1 MDITTLGFLQFI
13 GVGLLVYYLLPQKC
27 KWMVLLVMSFIFYS
41 FVDVRNVFFILAF
54 TTSSYCFGRAI
65 GKVSLSK
72 SVKKI
77 DKMDTRCVFS
87 AKFFVI
93 CAIVVDILIL
103 VLIKFLPASLNQ
115 KVVLYSRYKLFKFF
129 MPIGIS
135 YYTLMSISY
144 VLDV

>member
-65 GKVSLSK
+65 EKVSLSK

-77 DKMDTRCVFS
+77 DKMGGGLSKKKWESLFCKVFCNLRNS
-87 AKFFVI
+87 
-93 CAIVVDILIL
+93 C
-103 VLIKFLPASLNQ
+103 
-115 KVVLYSRYKLFKFF
+115 RYFDSC
-129 MPIGIS
+129 IN
-135 YYTLMSISY
+135 
-144 VLDV
+144 